1 MVNLIKMINMILCI
15 YLSKE
20 LGYMAGSKKMN
31 EGEFATT
38 REAAA
43 SLGVSLRTIQL
54 WVESGVLTAWKT
66 AGGHRRIPRTA
77 INKLLQQQQ
86 AELNSEASSKTF
98 KILIVEDEKELL
110 GMYEVHINSWGLNCQ
125 VFTAKDGYDGLLEI
139 GQHKPDLVISDLLMP
154 GMDGFRMIHS
164 LKEREETKD
173 TQLVVVTV
181 LDNEEIEE
189 QGGLPSD
196 VLILQKPIPFDVIK
210 GLVMGGVSSKQF
222 REQ

>member
-1 MVNLIKMINMILCI
+1 MVNLIKMINMINMILCL

-20 LGYMAGSKKMN
+20 LGYMAVSKKMN

-66 AGGHRRIPRTA
+66 AGGHRRIPHTA

-98 KILIVEDEKELL
+98 KVLIVEDEKELL
-110 GMYEVHINSWGLNCQ
+110 AVYEVYFKSWGLNCQ
-125 VFTAKDGYDGLLEI
+125 VLTAKDGYEWS
-139 GQHKPDLVISDLLMP
+139 QK
-154 GMDGFRMIHS
+154 
-164 LKEREETKD
+164 
-173 TQLVVVTV
+173 QA
-181 LDNEEIEE
+181 
-189 QGGLPSD
+189 
-196 VLILQKPIPFDVIK
+196 LI
-210 GLVMGGVSSKQF
+210 
-222 REQ
+222 

>member
-1 MVNLIKMINMILCI
+1 MA
-15 YLSKE
+15 E
-20 LGYMAGSKKMN
+20 LKNMN

-38 REAAA
+38 REAAT
-43 SLGVSLRTIQL
+43 SLGVSLRTVQL

-86 AELNSEASSKTF
+86 AELSSEASSKTV
-98 KILIVEDEKELL
+98 KVLIVEDEKELL
-110 GMYEVHINSWGLNCQ
+110 AVYEVYFKSWGLNCQ
-125 VFTAKDGYDGLLEI
+125 VLTAKDGYEGLLEI
-139 GQHKPDLVISDLLMP
+139 GQHKPDLIISDLLMP

-181 LDNEEIEE
+181 LDSQEIED

-196 VLILQKPIPFDVIK
+196 VIVLQKPVPFDVIK
-210 GLVMGGVSSKQF
+210 GLVIEKIAMKKVTKHF
-222 REQ
+222 